1 MIGAVLRYKNYQGSI
16 EYDEESEILH
26 GKVLHVRDLITY
38 EAETAKEL
46 KKAFQDSVNDYL
58 ETCKTEGLEPNKP
71 YSGSFNVRPGAEL
84 HEQIARIAALRGR
97 SMNAL
102 VKEALSDF
110 VSKAEEA

>member
-110 VSKAEEA
+110 VSKANEA

>member
-1 MIGAVLRYKNYQGSI
+1 MKFKNYLGSI
-16 EYDEESEILH
+16 EYDGDSETLY

-38 EAETAKEL
+38 EAETAKGL
-46 KKAFQDSVNDYL
+46 KKAFQGSVNDYL
-58 ETCKTEGLEPNKP
+58 ETCEAEGIEPNEP

-84 HEQIARIAALRGR
+84 HEKLARMASLTGR

-110 VSKAEEA
+110 VSKADGV

>member
-58 ETCKTEGLEPNKP
+58 ETCKTEGIAPNKP

-110 VSKAEEA
+110 VSKANEA